1 MKQVVVLL
9 PMKGH
14 SERVPN
20 KNMKDFNGSPLYHT
34 ILKTLQ
40 QSLRIKK
47 IIINT
52 DSEIIADDATSH
64 FEKVYIN
71 PRPDMLCGDFVP
83 MNDIIAYDLSTHVDD
98 DHFLQTHSTNPLL
111 SVKTI
116 DKSIEL
122 YFDALD
128 KGYDSVY
135 SVTKF
140 QSRFYWENG
149 KAINHNP
156 AELIRTQDLSPIY
169 EENSNFYIFSR
180 NSFNNANKK
189 RIGLKPLMCE
199 VNKKEAI
206 DIDDLDDFIIAEAM
220 AKIINN
226 LII

>member
-1 MKQVVVLL
+1 
-9 PMKGH
+9 
-14 SERVPN
+14 
-20 KNMKDFNGSPLYHT
+20 
-34 ILKTLQ
+34 
-40 QSLRIKK
+40 
-47 IIINT
+47 
-52 DSEIIADDATSH
+52 
-64 FEKVYIN
+64 
-71 PRPDMLCGDFVP
+71 
-83 MNDIIAYDLSTHVDD
+83 
-98 DHFLQTHSTNPLL
+98 L

-135 SVTKF
+135 SVTRF